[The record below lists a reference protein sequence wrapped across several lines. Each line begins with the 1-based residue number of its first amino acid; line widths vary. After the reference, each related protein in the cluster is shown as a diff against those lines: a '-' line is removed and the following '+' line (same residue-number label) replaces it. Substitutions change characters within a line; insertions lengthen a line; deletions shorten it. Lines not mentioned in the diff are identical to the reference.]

1 MNNLPIE
8 IKFKIQS
15 YILIHPTALIMK
27 QHFNNLILKEIK
39 DIFIHINY
47 QIGRSRIRSHKYL
60 MEDIDD
66 IIRLTRLY
74 ETWK

>member
-1 MNNLPIE
+1 MNKLPIE
-8 IKFKIQS
+8 LKLKIQS
-15 YILIHPTALIMK
+15 YSLIHPTARIMK
-27 QHFNNLILKEIK
+27 QDFNNLILKEIK

-47 QIGRSRIRSHKYL
+47 QIGRSRIRSHKFL